1 MTTYVREPGTYR
13 TTSGELIHCR
23 IDRDGTLV
31 LEPERPDLIDDVTGK
46 LAGVSI
52 ELVKLSD
59 DPNWPDV
66 TERFADP
73 QLFAD

>member
-1 MTTYVREPGTYR
+1 MTTHVREPGTYR

-23 IDRDGTLV
+23 IGRDGAV
-31 LEPERPDLIDDVTGK
+31 GCEPERAASGDL
-46 LAGVSI
+46 LAKVGGVSI

-66 TERFADP
+66 ADRFADP
-73 QLFAD
+73 ELFAD